1 MKLIIGGGRVPGR
14 AAGRSPFVL
23 CWEAVGPRNVG
34 VAGHGTN
41 PGEHSLLFCGSL
53 LLCGDNNV
61 VVLGVSQEA
70 FTPKPGASVCFV
82 FQAMVVFRRVR
93 RKRRETLDERVQRVI
108 DKHFQE
114 FTPFQIEE
122 LVIELGKPLRET
134 LKWALVNVWFPCV
147 LSGSHDHYF
156 KELRQKNEK
165 TFDNRVSF
173 TMFTRAFR
181 QSTSRIATPCLPCH

>member
-1 MKLIIGGGRVPGR
+1 
-14 AAGRSPFVL
+14 
-23 CWEAVGPRNVG
+23 
-34 VAGHGTN
+34 
-41 PGEHSLLFCGSL
+41 
-53 LLCGDNNV
+53 
-61 VVLGVSQEA
+61 
-70 FTPKPGASVCFV
+70 
-82 FQAMVVFRRVR
+82 MVVFRRVR

-156 KELRQKNEK
+156 KELRQN
-165 TFDNRVSF
+165 NGGRRSIIVSASQSSRGPSGSQLHRLPGPVCRAIDGTLF
-173 TMFTRAFR
+173 LWIVTIGSLLKKRNYISCSLASRAF
-181 QSTSRIATPCLPCH
+181 HGF